1 MENLKENV
9 AKYLNVQL
17 LVGMLLLPDVDGLG
31 ALELELND
39 CFVGQP
45 STLNMR
51 IIATRGLAEAVNLS
65 VRAADLYKKEENK
78 NTHVLIK
85 NA

>member
-1 MENLKENV
+1 MENWKENV

-17 LVGMLLLPDVDGLG
+17 LVGVLLLPDVDGLG

-39 CFVGQP
+39 SFVGQP

-51 IIATRGLAEAVNLS
+51 IIATRGLAEAANFS
-65 VRAADLYKKEENK
+65 VGAAHLYQKGGK
-78 NTHVLIK
+78 
-85 NA
+85 

>member
-1 MENLKENV
+1 MQKYDRLRKKENI

-17 LVGMLLLPDVDGLG
+17 LVRVLLLPNVDGLG
-31 ALELELND
+31 ALEFELND

-51 IIATRGLAEAVNLS
+51 IITTWGQAEATNFSLW
-65 VRAADLYKKEENK
+65 ATDLYRKKEK
-78 NTHVLIK
+78 K
-85 NA
+85 